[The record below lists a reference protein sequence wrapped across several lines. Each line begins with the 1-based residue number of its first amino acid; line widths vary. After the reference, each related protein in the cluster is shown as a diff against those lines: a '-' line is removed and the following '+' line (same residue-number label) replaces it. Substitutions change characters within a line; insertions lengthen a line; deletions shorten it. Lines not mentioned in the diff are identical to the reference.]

1 MLLLVLMYSLCLTMG
16 VSLTV
21 WFRGCDPGLL
31 GVIKSIDQILPY
43 YINTYLV
50 HIPGFLGLFLAG
62 VVCAAT
68 STISSTINSQATIIY
83 VDVISPHC
91 KNADQHVLWITRC
104 TVLILGV
111 IMTVYSTL
119 CVYMGSLTRLFIM
132 VYASITAPFVG
143 LCLLA
148 ALFPFVHSKGA
159 GVATSVTAAFQLWH
173 MTQVIRI
180 GKTPPRMPVSLDYCP
195 GNHTSD
201 TTSSNTSPVLE
212 SNESVAPFFLLR
224 LSPMWSSLFA
234 ILATIFIGVLV
245 SAITGEIK
253 KNQAQSSLCS
263 DALVRFWR
271 KLSKPT
277 EESKIVVRRSSS
289 SCFSRQC
296 QVTLT
301 SSEGAAQCVPEAENL
316 LVLKE
321 DSQV

>member
-1 MLLLVLMYSLCLTMG
+1 MDYAM
-16 VSLTV
+16 
-21 WFRGCDPGLL
+21 
-31 GVIKSIDQILPY
+31 
-43 YINTYLV
+43 
-50 HIPGFLGLFLAG
+50 H
-62 VVCAAT
+62 
-68 STISSTINSQATIIY
+68 
-83 VDVISPHC
+83 
-91 KNADQHVLWITRC
+91 
-104 TVLILGV
+104 
-111 IMTVYSTL
+111 STL